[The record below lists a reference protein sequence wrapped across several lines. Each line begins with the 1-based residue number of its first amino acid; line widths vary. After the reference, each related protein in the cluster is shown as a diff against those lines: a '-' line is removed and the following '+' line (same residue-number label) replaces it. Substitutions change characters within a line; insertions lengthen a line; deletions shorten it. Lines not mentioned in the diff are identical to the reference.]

1 MFTGLIEVMG
11 QLEQVTERDG
21 DRRLRIVTPSG
32 FLQGVEIGA
41 SIATSGVCLTA
52 VALDGEAFEADVSVE
67 TLDATTAR
75 EWTVGRP
82 LNLEHSLTLSK
93 PLGGH
98 LVAGHVDGI
107 GRLVDRREDARSW
120 RLAVEVPQ
128 ALSRYIARKG
138 SVAVD
143 GISLTVNDVE
153 DNRFGV
159 NIIPHTWTHT
169 TLGATEVGAAVNIE
183 VDLIARYTER
193 LLAAGKEA

>member
-1 MFTGLIEVMG
+1 MFTGLIEAMG
-11 QLEQVTERDG
+11 RLEQVSERDG

-32 FLQGVEIGA
+32 FLEGVEVGA

-52 VALDGEAFEADVSVE
+52 VALDGDVFEADVSVE

-75 EWTVGRP
+75 EWEAGRP
-82 LNLEHSLTLSK
+82 LNLEHSLTLAK

-98 LVAGHVDGI
+98 LVSGHVDGV
-107 GRLVDRREDARSW
+107 GRLVDRQEDARSW
-120 RLAVEVPQ
+120 RLELEVPE

-153 DNRFGV
+153 GSCFGV
-159 NIIPHTWTHT
+159 NIVPHTWAHT
-169 TLGATEVGAAVNIE
+169 TLGTTEVGAAVNIE

-193 LLAAGKEA
+193 LLAAGNGS

>member
-11 QLEQVTERDG
+11 RLERISERDG
-21 DRRLRIVTPSG
+21 DRRLRIVTPAG
-32 FLQGVEIGA
+32 FLEGVGIGA

-52 VALDGEAFEADVSVE
+52 VALDGDAFEADVSVE

-75 EWTVGRP
+75 EWAAGRP

-98 LVAGHVDGI
+98 LVAGHVDGV

-120 RLAVEVPQ
+120 RLELEVPET
-128 ALSRYIARKG
+128 LSRYIARKG

-153 DNRFGV
+153 GGRFGV
-159 NIIPHTWTHT
+159 NIVPHTWTHT
-169 TLGATEVGAAVNIE
+169 TLGTTEVGAAVNIE

-193 LLAAGKEA
+193 LLAAGNGS

>member
-1 MFTGLIEVMG
+1 MFTGLIEAMG
-11 QLEQVTERDG
+11 RLEQVTERDG
-21 DRRLRIVTPSG
+21 DRRLRVATPAG
-32 FLQGVEIGA
+32 FLEGVDVGA

-52 VALDGEAFEADVSVE
+52 VALDGDAFDADVSVE

-75 EWTVGRP
+75 EWAAGRP
-82 LNLEHSLTLSK
+82 LNLEHSLTLAK

-98 LVAGHVDGI
+98 LVAGHVDGV
-107 GRLVDRREDARSW
+107 GHLVDRREDARSW
-120 RLAVEVPQ
+120 RLELEVPE

-153 DNRFGV
+153 GSRFGV
-159 NIIPHTWTHT
+159 NIVPHTWGHT
-169 TLGATEVGAAVNIE
+169 TLGSTEVGAAVNIE

-193 LLAAGKEA
+193 LLAAGNGS

>member
-120 RLAVEVPQ
+120 RLAVEVPP

-159 NIIPHTWTHT
+159 NIVPHTWTHT

>member
-1 MFTGLIEVMG
+1 MFTGLIEAMG
-11 QLEQVTERDG
+11 RLEQVSERDG
-21 DRRLRIVTPSG
+21 DRRLRVATPAG
-32 FLQGVEIGA
+32 FLEGVEVGA

-52 VALDGEAFEADVSVE
+52 VALDGDAFEADVSVE

-75 EWTVGRP
+75 EWEAGRP

-98 LVAGHVDGI
+98 LVSGHVDGV
-107 GRLVDRREDARSW
+107 GRLVDRHEDARSW
-120 RLAVEVPQ
+120 RLELEVPE

-153 DNRFGV
+153 GSCFGV
-159 NIIPHTWTHT
+159 NIVPHTWTHT

-193 LLAAGKEA
+193 LLAAGNGS

>member
-1 MFTGLIEVMG
+1 MFTGLIEAMG
-11 QLEQVTERDG
+11 RLEQVTERDG
-21 DRRLRIVTPSG
+21 DRRLRIATPAG
-32 FLQGVEIGA
+32 FLEGVGVGA

-52 VALDGEAFEADVSVE
+52 VVLDGDAFEADVSVE

-75 EWTVGRP
+75 EWRAGRP
-82 LNLEHSLTLSK
+82 LNLEHSLTLAK

-98 LVAGHVDGI
+98 LVAGHVDGV
-107 GRLVDRREDARSW
+107 GHLVDRREDARSW
-120 RLAVEVPQ
+120 RLELEVPE

-153 DNRFGV
+153 SSRFGV
-159 NIIPHTWTHT
+159 NIVPHTWAHT

-193 LLAAGKEA
+193 LLAAGNGS

>member
-1 MFTGLIEVMG
+1 MFTGLIEAMG
-11 QLEQVTERDG
+11 RLERVTERDG
-21 DRRLRIVTPSG
+21 DRRLRVATPAG
-32 FLQGVEIGA
+32 FLEGVDVGA

-52 VALDGEAFEADVSVE
+52 VALDGDAFDADVSVE

-75 EWTVGRP
+75 EWAAGRP
-82 LNLEHSLTLSK
+82 LNLEHSLTLAK

-98 LVAGHVDGI
+98 LVAGHVDGV
-107 GRLVDRREDARSW
+107 GHLVDRREDARSW
-120 RLAVEVPQ
+120 RLELEVPE

-153 DNRFGV
+153 GSRFGV
-159 NIIPHTWTHT
+159 NIVPHTWTHT
-169 TLGATEVGAAVNIE
+169 TLGTTEVGAAVNIE

-193 LLAAGKEA
+193 LLAAGNGS

>member
-1 MFTGLIEVMG
+1 MFTGLIEAMG

-41 SIATSGVCLTA
+41 SIAASGVCLTA
-52 VALDGEAFEADVSVE
+52 VAMEGNAFEADVSVE

-153 DNRFGV
+153 DSRFGV
-159 NIIPHTWTHT
+159 NIVPHTWTHT
-169 TLGATEVGAAVNIE
+169 TLGATELRAAVNIE

>member
-159 NIIPHTWTHT
+159 NIVPHTWTHT